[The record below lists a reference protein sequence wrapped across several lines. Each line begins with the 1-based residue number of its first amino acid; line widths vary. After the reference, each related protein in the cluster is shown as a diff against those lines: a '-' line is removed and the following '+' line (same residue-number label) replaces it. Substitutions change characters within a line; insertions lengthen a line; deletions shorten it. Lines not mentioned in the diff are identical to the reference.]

1 MMASALCVVIV
12 AVLFVLFLFLFLL
25 LNEDENTDDDDDEN
39 DGDEDDPKIDVVLLV
54 LLSMTILLFLSC
66 RCPSSSNPLLVQGSE
81 AAMRKTFLSYLF
93 LLFCCCCADV
103 AKLFVVI
110 QRVPDVVVVV
120 AIILIVSV
128 SVSVSSSSSVSATV
142 LDTYSFRVC
151 IRSVFVRA
159 RVFYRLFFSFFLFF
173 CFPFF
178 RALLSLFFL
187 CFWNIPPLSVCLRL
201 KKLNYYRAIR
211 TTKNLAKRH
220 SSRINAA
227 IERNRAILSS
237 FISRTQTRSEQNR
250 TVDEQK

>member
-1 MMASALCVVIV
+1 MMASAPCVVIV
-12 AVLFVLFLFLFLL
+12 AVVANGNVVVMGEIIDWSRVPLPLLFV
-25 LNEDENTDDDDDEN
+25 
-39 DGDEDDPKIDVVLLV
+39 
-54 LLSMTILLFLSC
+54 LFLSC

-81 AAMRKTFLSYLF
+81 AAMRETFLSYLF

-120 AIILIVSV
+120 VAIILIVSVSV

-151 IRSVFVRA
+151 ACECYIDFSFL
-159 RVFYRLFFSFFLFF
+159 FFFSFVFLFF
-173 CFPFF
+173 ALSSRFF
-178 RALLSLFFL
+178 FYAFGIFLL
-187 CFWNIPPLSVCLRL
+187 LSVCLRL
-201 KKLNYYRAIR
+201 KKLNYYCAIR

-220 SSRINAA
+220 SSRLNAA

-237 FISRTQTRSEQNR
+237 FFFYFANTNTKRTKQNS
-250 TVDEQK
+250 

>member
-1 MMASALCVVIV
+1 
-12 AVLFVLFLFLFLL
+12 
-25 LNEDENTDDDDDEN
+25 
-39 DGDEDDPKIDVVLLV
+39 
-54 LLSMTILLFLSC
+54 MTILLFLSC

-120 AIILIVSV
+120 VAIILIVSV
-128 SVSVSSSSSVSATV
+128 SVSVSVSSSSSSSSSVSATV

-151 IRSVFVRA
+151 ACECYIDFSFL
-159 RVFYRLFFSFFLFF
+159 FFFSFVFLFF
-173 CFPFF
+173 ALSSRFF
-178 RALLSLFFL
+178 FYAFGIFLL
-187 CFWNIPPLSVCLRL
+187 LSVCLRL

-220 SSRINAA
+220 SSRLNAA

-237 FISRTQTRSEQNR
+237 FFFYFANTNTKRTKQNS
-250 TVDEQK
+250 

>member
-1 MMASALCVVIV
+1 
-12 AVLFVLFLFLFLL
+12 
-25 LNEDENTDDDDDEN
+25 
-39 DGDEDDPKIDVVLLV
+39 
-54 LLSMTILLFLSC
+54 MTILLFLSC

-120 AIILIVSV
+120 VAIILIVSVSV

-151 IRSVFVRA
+151 ACECYIDF
-159 RVFYRLFFSFFLFF
+159 FFFFSFLLFS
-173 CFPFF
+173 FF
-178 RALLSLFFL
+178 SRSPLAFFFMLLEYSSS
-187 CFWNIPPLSVCLRL
+187 LSVCLRL
-201 KKLNYYRAIR
+201 KKLNYYCAIR

-220 SSRINAA
+220 SSRLNAA

-237 FISRTQTRSEQNR
+237 FFFYFANTNTKRTKQNS
-250 TVDEQK
+250 